1 MNNIHI
7 LNLSAYT
14 SPVIEES
21 KNKDFVQYG
30 TDNNYFQYLIDR
42 YLYSNTN
49 HAIITG
55 VTNMIYGKGIAAT
68 DSNRKPDQY
77 AQMMSIIKGDC
88 LKKVALERKLL
99 GMASM
104 QVIYNKGK
112 VTKVEH
118 FPMNTLRAE
127 KCNDKGEI
135 EAWYYHHDWT
145 KYRNGDVLKRIPAFN
160 FGNGNEVEIYVIK
173 PYVSGYHYYTPI
185 DYSGALPYAKLE
197 EEIADYLIND
207 VMNGFSGTK
216 VINFNNNIP
225 PEEKRQ
231 EIANDVKR
239 KLTGAKGDKVI
250 VSFNA
255 SLENKTTV
263 DDIPLNDAPAHYEYL
278 STECFEKL
286 IVGHRVTSP
295 MLLGIRDTGGGLGNN
310 ADEIET
316 ATRLFDNIVIRPY
329 QIEII
334 DALDAILAVNDI
346 ALNLYF
352 KTIQPLDFIDV
363 NTANATTNEEETG
376 VKMAAVC
383 CSSNKDTSVDIADL
397 LISKGEELSEDWFLL
412 DENEVD
418 YDLEDELDAEIDFLN
433 HKDKKQQSLFSKVW
447 NFVST
452 GTAKPLTKSEDDKV
466 IDGVTFITRYVYSGN
481 ETGERDFCSK
491 MLSANKVY
499 RKEDILDMENQSVN
513 PGFGKNGS
521 SNYSIWFYKGGPRCS
536 HNWLRRTYASF
547 DTKID
552 PTNPNAK
559 PLSIAKAE
567 SFGYRVR
574 NEKEVSMKPKDMP
587 YKGYT
592 KEYWEKKGFKN

>member
-14 SPVIEES
+14 SPIIEES

-30 TDNNYFQYLIDR
+30 TDNNYFQYLIER

-55 VTNMIYGKGIAAT
+55 VTNMIYGKGISAT

-112 VTKVEH
+112 VTRVEH

-135 EAWYYHHDWT
+135 EAWYYHHDWS
-145 KYRNGDVLKRIPAFN
+145 KYRNGDVLKRIPAFG

-295 MLLGIRDTGGGLGNN
+295 MLLGIRDTGGGLSNN

-334 DALDAILAVNDI
+334 DALDIILAVNDI

-383 CSSNKDTSVDIADL
+383 CSSNKDTSVDIADS
-397 LISKGEELSEDWFLL
+397 LISKGENLGAEWILI
-412 DENEVD
+412 DESEVD
-418 YDLEDELDAEIDFLN
+418 QDLEDELDAEIDFLN
-433 HKDKKQQSLFSKVW
+433 QKSKKDKNLLSKMLDLA
-447 NFVST
+447 ST
-452 GTAKPLTKSEDDKV
+452 IIARPNSKSSQDKN
-466 IDGVTFITRYVYSGN
+466 IDGIKFITRYKYSGDLI
-481 ETGERDFCSK
+481 GEREFCNR
-491 MLSANKVY
+491 MLKADKLY
-499 RKEDILDMENQSVN
+499 RKEDIKQTSSNEVN
-513 PGFGKNGS
+513 PGQGHNGN
-521 SNYSIWFYKGGPRCS
+521 NYDLFLYKGGVNCK
-536 HNWLRRTYASF
+536 HKWLRQTYVSF
-547 DTKID
+547 ENVSID
-552 PTNPNAK
+552 VTNPNATTI
-559 PLSIAKAE
+559 STNKAE
-567 SFGYRVR
+567 KYGYRVR
-574 NEKEVSMKPKDMP
+574 NDKEVAMKPIDMP
-587 YKGYT
+587 NNGHHPDYK
-592 KEYWEKKGFKN
+592 K

>member
-14 SPVIEES
+14 SPIIEES

-30 TDNNYFQYLIDR
+30 ADNNYFQYLIDR
-42 YLYSNTN
+42 FLYSNTN

-55 VTNMIYGKGIAAT
+55 VTNMVYGKGIAAT

-77 AQMMSIIKGDC
+77 AQMISLIKGDC
-88 LKKVALERKLL
+88 LKRVALERKLL
-99 GMASM
+99 GMAAM
-104 QVIYNKGK
+104 QVVYSKGK
-112 VTKVEH
+112 VTRIDH
-118 FPMNTLRAE
+118 FPMQTLRAE

-135 EAWYYHHDWT
+135 EAWYYHHDWS
-145 KYRNGDVLKRIPAFN
+145 KYRNGDVLKRIPAFG
-160 FGNGNEVEIYVIK
+160 FGNGNEVELYIVK
-173 PYVSGYHYYTPI
+173 PYISGYYYYTPI

-255 SLENKTTV
+255 SQENKTTV

-295 MLLGIRDTGGGLGNN
+295 MLLGIRDTGGGLSNN

-329 QIEII
+329 QLEII
-334 DALDAILAVNDI
+334 DALDVILAVNGI
-346 ALNLYF
+346 SLNLYF

-383 CSSNKDTSVDIADL
+383 CASDKDTSVDLADAL
-397 LISKGEELSEDWFLL
+397 TEKGEVLGAEWFLI
-412 DENEVD
+412 DESEVD
-418 YDLEDELDAEIDFLN
+418 LDAEEELDAEINFLN
-433 HKDKKQQSLFSKVW
+433 NKGKKDKNLLSKLVDLA
-447 NFVST
+447 ST
-452 GTAKPLTKSEDDKV
+452 ITGRPNSSSNQDEN
-466 IDGVTFITRYVYSGN
+466 IDGIRFITRYKYSGD
-481 ETGERDFCSK
+481 ETGEREFCK
-491 MLSANKVY
+491 RMLAADKLY
-499 RKEDILDMENQSVN
+499 RKEDIEQTSSNEVN
-513 PGFGKNGS
+513 PGQGHNGN
-521 SNYSIWFYKGGPRCS
+521 NYDLFLYKGGVNCK
-536 HNWLRRTYASF
+536 HKWLRQTYVSF
-547 DTKID
+547 DNVNID
-552 PTNPNAK
+552 VNNPNATTI
-559 PLSIAKAE
+559 STNKAE
-567 SFGYRVR
+567 KYGYRVR
-574 NEKEVSMKPKDMP
+574 NDKEVAMKPYDMP
-587 YKGYT
+587 NHGHHPNYNK
-592 KEYWEKKGFKN
+592 

>member
-14 SPVIEES
+14 SPIIEEN

-42 YLYSNTN
+42 FLYSNTN
-49 HAIITG
+49 NAIITG
-55 VTNMIYGKGIAAT
+55 VANMIYGKGISAT
-68 DSNRKPDQY
+68 DSSRKPDQY
-77 AQMMSIIKGDC
+77 AQMMSIIKPEA

-99 GMASM
+99 GMAAM
-104 QVIYNKGK
+104 QIVYLKGK
-112 VTKVEH
+112 VNKIDH
-118 FPMNTLRAE
+118 FPMHTLRAE
-127 KCNDKGEI
+127 KCNKKGEI
-135 EAWYYHHDWT
+135 EAWYYHPNWD
-145 KYRNGDVLKRIPAFN
+145 KYRNGDVLKRIPAFG
-160 FGNGNEVEIYVIK
+160 FGNKNEVELYIIK
-173 PYVSGYHYYTPI
+173 PYISGYHYYTPI

-231 EIANDVKR
+231 EIAQEVKR

-255 SLENKTTV
+255 SQENKTTV

-278 STECFEKL
+278 SKECFEKL

-295 MLLGIRDTGGGLGNN
+295 MLLGIRDTGGGMSNN

-329 QIEII
+329 QLEII
-334 DALDAILAVNDI
+334 EALDIILAVNGI

-363 NTANATTNEEETG
+363 NTANSTTNEEETG
-376 VKMAAVC
+376 IKM
-383 CSSNKDTSVDIADL
+383 SSNKICCSNEKDIPSNVAEKLIDL
-397 LISKGEELSEDWFLL
+397 GEDLSDEWVLI
-412 DENEVD
+412 DESEVD

-433 HKDKKQQSLFSKVW
+433 QKKESKQNLLSKVW
-447 NFVST
+447 HFVST
-452 GTAKPLTKSEDDKV
+452 GTATPRVKSEQDAV
-466 IDGVTFITRYVYSGN
+466 VDGIQFMTRYKYDGSEN
-481 ETGERDFCSK
+481 PQREFCKK
-491 MLSANKVY
+491 MMTANKLY
-499 RKEDILDMENQSVN
+499 RKEDIISMEQQTVN
-513 PGFGKNGS
+513 AGFGIDGANT
-521 SNYSIWFYKGGPRCS
+521 YDVWRFKGGPQCYHKWVRQTFVS
-536 HNWLRRTYASF
+536 LDSI
-547 DTKID
+547 KID

-559 PLSIAKAE
+559 TISTNKAE
-567 SFGYRVR
+567 KYGYRVR
-574 NEKEVSMKPKDMP
+574 NPKEVAMRPIDMENRGY
-587 YKGYT
+587 YK
-592 KEYWEKKGFKN
+592 K

>member
-14 SPVIEES
+14 SPIIEES

-68 DSNRKPDQY
+68 DSNKKPDQY

-145 KYRNGDVLKRIPAFN
+145 KYRNGDVLKRIPAFG

-295 MLLGIRDTGGGLGNN
+295 MLLGIRDTGGGLSNN

-383 CSSNKDTSVDIADL
+383 CSSDKDTSVDIADL
-397 LISKGEELSEDWFLL
+397 LISKGESLGAEWVLI
-412 DENEVD
+412 DESEVD
-418 YDLEDELDAEIDFLN
+418 QDLENDLDAEIDFLN
-433 HKDKKQQSLFSKVW
+433 QKGKKDKSLLSKILDLA
-447 NFVST
+447 ST
-452 GTAKPLTKSEDDKV
+452 ITARPNSKSSQDEN
-466 IDGVTFITRYVYSGN
+466 IDGIRFITRYKYSGDL
-481 ETGERDFCSK
+481 TGEREFCK
-491 MLSANKVY
+491 RMLAADKIY
-499 RKEDILDMENQSVN
+499 RKEDIKQTTSNEVN
-513 PGFGKNGS
+513 PGQGHNGN
-521 SNYSIWFYKGGPRCS
+521 NYDLFLYKGGVNCK
-536 HNWLRRTYASF
+536 HKWLRQTYVSF
-547 DTKID
+547 ENVSID
-552 PTNPNAK
+552 VTNPNAK
-559 PLSIAKAE
+559 TISTNKAE
-567 SFGYRVR
+567 KYGYRVR
-574 NEKEVSMKPKDMP
+574 NDKEVAMKPIDMP
-587 YKGYT
+587 NNGHHPDYNK
-592 KEYWEKKGFKN
+592 

>member
-14 SPVIEES
+14 SPIIEES

-104 QVIYNKGK
+104 QVIYGKGK
-112 VTKVEH
+112 VTRVDH
-118 FPMNTLRAE
+118 FPMQTLRAE

-135 EAWYYHHDWT
+135 EAWYYHHDWS
-145 KYRNGDVLKRIPAFN
+145 KYRNGDVLKRIPAFG

-255 SLENKTTV
+255 SQENKTTV

-295 MLLGIRDTGGGLGNN
+295 MLLGIRDTGGGLSNN

-383 CSSNKDTSVDIADL
+383 CSSDKDTSVDIADS
-397 LISKGEELSEDWFLL
+397 LISKGESLGAEWILI
-412 DENEVD
+412 DESEVD
-418 YDLEDELDAEIDFLN
+418 QDLEDELDAEIDFLN
-433 HKDKKQQSLFSKVW
+433 QKSKKDKNLLSKMLDLA
-447 NFVST
+447 ST
-452 GTAKPLTKSEDDKV
+452 IIARPNSKSSQDKN
-466 IDGVTFITRYVYSGN
+466 IDGIKFITRYKYSGDL
-481 ETGERDFCSK
+481 TGEREFCK
-491 MLSANKVY
+491 RMLKADKLY
-499 RKEDILDMENQSVN
+499 RKEDIEQTSSNEVN
-513 PGFGKNGS
+513 PGQGHNGN
-521 SNYSIWFYKGGPRCS
+521 NYDLFLYKGGVNCK
-536 HNWLRRTYASF
+536 HKWLRQTYVSF
-547 DTKID
+547 ENVSID
-552 PTNPNAK
+552 VTNPNATTI
-559 PLSIAKAE
+559 STNKAE
-567 SFGYRVR
+567 KYGYRVR
-574 NEKEVSMKPKDMP
+574 NDKEVAMKPIDMP
-587 YKGYT
+587 NNGHHPDYNK
-592 KEYWEKKGFKN
+592 

>member
-14 SPVIEES
+14 SPIIEES

-68 DSNRKPDQY
+68 DSNKKPDQY

-145 KYRNGDVLKRIPAFN
+145 KYRNGDVLKRIPAFG

-255 SLENKTTV
+255 SQENKTTV

-383 CSSNKDTSVDIADL
+383 CSSDKDTSVDIADS
-397 LISKGEELSEDWFLL
+397 LISKGESLGAEWILI
-412 DENEVD
+412 DESEVD
-418 YDLEDELDAEIDFLN
+418 QDLEDELDAEIDFLN
-433 HKDKKQQSLFSKVW
+433 QKSKKDKNLLSKMLDLA
-447 NFVST
+447 ST
-452 GTAKPLTKSEDDKV
+452 IIARPNSKSSQDKN
-466 IDGVTFITRYVYSGN
+466 IDGIKFITRYKYSGDAI
-481 ETGERDFCSK
+481 GEREFCNR
-491 MLSANKVY
+491 MLKADKLY
-499 RKEDILDMENQSVN
+499 RKEDIKQTSSNEVN
-513 PGFGKNGS
+513 PGQGHNGN
-521 SNYSIWFYKGGPRCS
+521 NYDLFLYKGGVNCK
-536 HNWLRRTYASF
+536 HKWLRQTYVSF
-547 DTKID
+547 ENVSID
-552 PTNPNAK
+552 VTNPNAK
-559 PLSIAKAE
+559 TISTNKAE
-567 SFGYRVR
+567 KYGYRVR
-574 NEKEVSMKPKDMP
+574 NDKEVAMKPIDMP
-587 YKGYT
+587 NNGHHPDYNK
-592 KEYWEKKGFKN
+592 

>member
-14 SPVIEES
+14 SPIIEES

-30 TDNNYFQYLIDR
+30 ADNNYFQYLIDR
-42 YLYSNTN
+42 FLYSNTN

-55 VTNMIYGKGIAAT
+55 VTNMVYGKGIAAT

-77 AQMMSIIKGDC
+77 AQMMSLIKGDC
-88 LKKVALERKLL
+88 LKRVALERKLL
-99 GMASM
+99 GMAAM
-104 QVIYNKGK
+104 QVVYSKGK
-112 VTKVEH
+112 VTTIDH
-118 FPMNTLRAE
+118 FPMQTLRAE

-135 EAWYYHHDWT
+135 EAWYYHHDWS
-145 KYRNGDVLKRIPAFN
+145 KYRNGDVLKRIPAFG
-160 FGNGNEVEIYVIK
+160 FGNGNEVELYIVK
-173 PYVSGYHYYTPI
+173 PYISGYYYYTPI

-255 SLENKTTV
+255 SKDNQTTV

-278 STECFEKL
+278 SSECFEKL
-286 IVGHRVTSP
+286 IVGHRVTTP
-295 MLLGIRDTGGGLGNN
+295 MLLGIRDTGAGLGNN

-334 DALDAILAVNDI
+334 DALDVILAVNGI
-346 ALNLYF
+346 SLNLYF

-383 CSSNKDTSVDIADL
+383 CASDKDTPLDLADAL
-397 LISKGEELSEDWFLL
+397 TEKGEVLGAEWVLI
-412 DENEVD
+412 DESEVD
-418 YDLEDELDAEIDFLN
+418 LDKEEELDAEINFLN
-433 HKDKKQQSLFSKVW
+433 NKGKKDKNLLSKLVDLA
-447 NFVST
+447 ST
-452 GTAKPLTKSEDDKV
+452 ITGRPNASSNQDEN
-466 IDGVTFITRYVYSGN
+466 IDGIRFITRYKYSGD
-481 ETGERDFCSK
+481 ETGEREFCK
-491 MLSANKVY
+491 RMLAADKLY
-499 RKEDILDMENQSVN
+499 RKEDIEQTASNKVN
-513 PGFGKNGS
+513 PGQGHNGE
-521 SNYSIWFYKGGPRCS
+521 NYNLFLYKGGVNCK
-536 HNWLRRTYASF
+536 HKWLRQTYVSF
-547 DTKID
+547 ENVKID
-552 PTNPNAK
+552 VNNPNATTI
-559 PLSIAKAE
+559 STNKAE
-567 SFGYRVR
+567 KYGYRVR
-574 NEKEVSMKPKDMP
+574 NDKEVAMKPYDMP
-587 YKGYT
+587 NHGHHPNYNK
-592 KEYWEKKGFKN
+592 